1 MSFNSKKLGALQPRE
16 KRYVLTLDKGLTLR
30 VHPSGKKSFVLRIC
44 QNGKIKD
51 VTLGHFPD
59 LSLAQAKALARKK
72 QKQYAIDPVSGY
84 TVNDAYRLWKNLKR
98 GRIVSYKD
106 EKSRLDRYIMKYIR
120 DRQLDDITAPLI
132 IKIASKIEDQNKLQT
147 WRGTDFLASNASTVY
162 GASNTLQPQSAQ
174 TLIMIKA

>member
-51 VTLGHFPD
+51 VTLGHLPD
-59 LSLAQAKALARKK
+59 LSLAKAKALARRK
-72 QKQYAIDPVSGY
+72 QKQYAVDPVSGY

-106 EKSRLDRYIMKYIR
+106 EEWIR
-120 DRQLDDITAPLI
+120 TTGAFSHENKITGQTLGGSQWGGGTVNFSAESYDPIYRDNSTIQPSSNYAFII
-132 IKIASKIEDQNKLQT
+132 IKA
-147 WRGTDFLASNASTVY
+147 
-162 GASNTLQPQSAQ
+162 
-174 TLIMIKA
+174 